1 MDETKHFEAW
11 INLKAK
17 LHDMNRL
24 RAVHEG
30 DVWWCAMGE
39 NIGVEING
47 KHEVFS
53 RPVLVFKKLSR
64 YGFMGIPL
72 TSQLHQGNWYVQFT
86 FKEKT
91 EVAALA
97 QARVMS
103 VARLYK
109 RMGTIPDSD
118 FEIIRK
124 GFARLYLEQE

>member
-53 RPVLVFKKLSR
+53 RPVLVFK
-64 YGFMGIPL
+64 
-72 TSQLHQGNWYVQFT
+72 N
-86 FKEKT
+86 
-91 EVAALA
+91 
-97 QARVMS
+97 
-103 VARLYK
+103 
-109 RMGTIPDSD
+109 
-118 FEIIRK
+118 
-124 GFARLYLEQE
+124 